1 MMSIG
6 MDRQLVLPIL
16 QVVLKNQ
23 NLELESGI
31 RNQE

>member
-16 QVVLKNQ
+16 SHFIFMYGFIKHSL
-23 NLELESGI
+23 NLL
-31 RNQE
+31 